1 MYIPNQGD
9 IILLQFDPQAG
20 HEQKGRRPALVVS
33 NEVYN
38 RFTKIAIVCP
48 ITSTERRFPLH
59 VSLDDRT
66 QTTGV
71 IMCEQAKALDIEA
84 REAVFLE
91 KAPGD
96 IVEEVVDIVI
106 GSIEIL
112 ESHNLLA

>member
-20 HEQKGRRPALVVS
+20 HEQKGRRPALVLS

-71 IMCEQAKALDIEA
+71 IMCERAKALDIAA

-112 ESHNLLA
+112 ESHNLFA